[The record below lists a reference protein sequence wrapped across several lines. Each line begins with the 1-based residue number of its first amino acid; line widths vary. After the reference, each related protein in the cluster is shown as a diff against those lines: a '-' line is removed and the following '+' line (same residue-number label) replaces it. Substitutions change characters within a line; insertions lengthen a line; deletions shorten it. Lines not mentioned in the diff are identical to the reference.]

1 MKYLKNVSLG
11 VVFSILVT
19 TTSAWALDT
28 SSFTALMQRSTAEG
42 SAIEVGFSPE
52 GTAEALVLKIIK
64 SAKQSIRLAGYSF
77 TSPAIVYA
85 LLEAKRRGVDVA
97 VVVDHKNN
105 IGQDVS
111 GKAKAALNLLVNAG
125 IRTRTIARYAIHH
138 DKFIVVDGSHVET
151 GSFNYSAA
159 AAKSNSENVIV
170 VWSNPQLAK
179 DYLSHW
185 QGRYEQG
192 RDYVS
197 SY

>member
-1 MKYLKNVSLG
+1 MKFLKSASLG
-11 VVFSILVT
+11 IVFSILMT
-19 TTSAWALDT
+19 TTHAWALDT
-28 SSFTALMQRSTAEG
+28 SKFTGFMQRSAAEG
-42 SAIEVGFSPE
+42 SAVEVGFSPE
-52 GTAEALVLKIIK
+52 GTAEALVLKIIG

-77 TSPAIVYA
+77 TSPAIVRA
-85 LLEAKRRGVDVA
+85 LLDAKRRGVDVA

-125 IRTRTIARYAIHH
+125 IPTRTVARYAIHH
-138 DKFIVVDGSHVET
+138 DKFIVSDSAHVET

-170 VWSNPQLAK
+170 VWSNTQLAK
-179 DYLSHW
+179 EYLNHW
-185 QGRYEQG
+185 QGRFEQG

-197 SY
+197 TY

>member
-1 MKYLKNVSLG
+1 MSLLKTSSLA
-11 VVFSILVT
+11 VVFSILMT
-19 TTSAWALDT
+19 TTTAWALDVGKLT
-28 SSFTALMQRSTAEG
+28 GLFQSNLPSSSFV
-42 SAIEVGFSPE
+42 EVGFSPE
-52 GTAEALVLKIIK
+52 GTAEALVLKIIY

-77 TSPAIVYA
+77 TSPAIVRA

-105 IGQDVS
+105 ISLDPS

-125 IRTRTIARYAIHH
+125 IPTRTIARYAIHH
-138 DKFIVVDGSHVET
+138 DKFIVADGTHVET

-179 DYLSHW
+179 NYLSHW